1 MSVDPD
7 ENKDQH
13 APAPRGTYVLLVH
26 PRSDFDLRDYRRKVI
41 EALERSI
48 IVDETH
54 LSGDRFARQRVPE
67 QRDDP
72 RPTKGKFEPQHVFNS
87 RMRQWR
93 ARGNE

>member
-7 ENKDQH
+7 ENKEQY

-26 PRSDFDLRDYRRKVI
+26 PRNDFNLRDYQRKVI

-48 IVDETH
+48 IIDEAH
-54 LSGDRFARQRVPE
+54 LPGPA